1 MGETLLPAGDPRI
14 TYLIG
19 RLNGIKRID
28 DATREEVENLPLPP
42 ATGSASAETVID
54 PVFDTHSRTRSRLD
68 SPLSST
74 SE

>member
-1 MGETLLPAGDPRI
+1 MPETLLPAGDPRI

-42 ATGSASAETVID
+42 ATTSTGEETVID
-54 PVFDTHSRTRSRLD
+54 PVFDTYSRPRSRHD
-68 SPLSST
+68 SPPSSI